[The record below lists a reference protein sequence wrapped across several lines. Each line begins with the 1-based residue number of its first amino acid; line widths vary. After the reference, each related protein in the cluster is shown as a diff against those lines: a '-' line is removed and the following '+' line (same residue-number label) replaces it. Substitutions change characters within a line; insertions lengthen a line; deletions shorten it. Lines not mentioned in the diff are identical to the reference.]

1 MQLAVLGLLVSGL
14 ESDGLINNVIL
25 CTGANDNTGGHHES
39 GASPLDLAYLRS
51 VWSPP
56 KLAKPEPNRRF
67 RARSALGRAGYFWMI
82 CRFTSARIFPQRGC
96 KLN

>member
-1 MQLAVLGLLVSGL
+1 MHRVECVSGPKRDGGYAMTRKFFFFSEMGYNAYPL
-14 ESDGLINNVIL
+14 EALERYGYSALL
-25 CTGANDNTGGHHES
+25 F
-39 GASPLDLAYLRS
+39 
-51 VWSPP
+51 P

-82 CRFTSARIFPQRGC
+82 CRSTSARIFPQRGC